1 MSVLTNLE
9 WRYAAKKMNGQKVP
23 TEKLENILEAIR
35 LAPTSIGLQPFSV
48 IVVED
53 PEVRA
58 KIAPAI
64 YNQPQITE
72 GSHVLVFAAW
82 KDYSEANIDKYLN
95 NIAEVR
101 GIPVDSLQGMRNMI
115 VGAVS
120 GKSAD
125 QLLNWNMRQAYIA
138 LGTGLVAAAEERV
151 DATPME
157 GFDPEALNSAL
168 GLNEVGLHSTVI
180 LTLGY
185 RDAERDYLSS
195 AAKSRRS
202 KEDLFVRV

>member
-1 MSVLTNLE
+1 MSTLTHLK
-9 WRYAAKKMNGQKVP
+9 WRYATKRMNGQKVP
-23 TEKLENILEAIR
+23 AEKLENILEAIQ

-82 KDYSEANIDKYLN
+82 KEYSAENVEKYLN
-95 NIAEVR
+95 HIASLR
-101 GIPVDSLQGMRNMI
+101 GIPVESLEGMRNMI
-115 VGAVS
+115 TGAIS
-120 GKSAD
+120 GKTPE
-125 QLLNWNMRQAYIA
+125 QLLNWNSRQAYIA
-138 LGTGLVAAAEERV
+138 LGFGLVAAAQEQV

-157 GFDPEALNSAL
+157 GFDPDALDVAL
-168 GLNEVGLHSTVI
+168 GLSEKGLRSTVI

-185 RDAERDYLSS
+185 RDAEKDYLNG
-195 AAKSRRS
+195 AAKVRRD
-202 KEDLFVRV
+202 KEELFIRL